1 MRFPGAPSA
10 IPNRLPGP
18 GDVQGFTLL
27 ELLVTVAVAGVLL
40 SLGLPSFQEAVR
52 LQRTKAIASE
62 MHLSFLLARSES
74 IKRASN
80 VTLARTGADWA
91 AGWTVAPGDKS
102 VDAVGGVT
110 IECSTDSDTA
120 AETCP
125 ASVTFAR
132 SGRPTS
138 LIEFRFFIPDEA
150 TVQARCVS
158 VSLSGRPRVLIDSD
172 GDATNGCG

>member
-1 MRFPGAPSA
+1 MALPAASLPRATRPPGM
-10 IPNRLPGP
+10 GP
-18 GDVQGFTLL
+18 AAGFTLL
-27 ELLVTVAVAGVLL
+27 ELMVTVAVAGILL
-40 SLGLPSFQEAVR
+40 SMGLPSFREAVR
-52 LQRTKAIASE
+52 LQRTKAAAAE

-74 IKRASN
+74 IKRATT
-80 VTLARTGADWA
+80 VDITRAGASWT

-102 VDAVGGVT
+102 VDAVAGVA

-132 SGRPTS
+132 SGRPTE
-138 LIEFRFFIPDEA
+138 LAEFRFYYPDEA

-158 VSLSGRPRVLIDSD
+158 VSLSGRPRVIVDTD
-172 GDATNGCG
+172 GDVSNGCG